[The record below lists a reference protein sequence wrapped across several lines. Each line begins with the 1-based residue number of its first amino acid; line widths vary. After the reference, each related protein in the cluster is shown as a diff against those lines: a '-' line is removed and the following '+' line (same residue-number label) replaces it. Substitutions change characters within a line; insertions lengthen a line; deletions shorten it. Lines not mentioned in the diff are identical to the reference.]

1 MVETGGPWFCLCR
14 VCIVGESSKD
24 GVVLEWTLVDNFY
37 WIVAGGSMR
46 HPSPCHVPC
55 LLSSEKEIG
64 VWRNWILSWHFSTV
78 APQMNIHRS
87 LTRDCYWANN
97 NHCDFGDFGDSV
109 VPSTLWNSAG
119 KFLHEIRWQWKLWHA
134 VYMEAQ
140 FNRFTHSAILH
151 LATSSSHGNPH
162 PICRNSILAP
172 ESQPQSIRR
181 SMQIPYIAEICTGIP
196 FTEM

>member
-1 MVETGGPWFCLCR
+1 MDFGRQLYC
-14 VCIVGESSKD
+14 
-24 GVVLEWTLVDNFY
+24 
-37 WIVAGGSMR
+37 IVAGAV
-46 HPSPCHVPC
+46 CAI
-55 LLSSEKEIG
+55 LLLAMFPVCSVLKKKLEFGVIG
-64 VWRNWILSWHFSTV
+64 YYPDIFLQWLLRWTYIGHSHGFVIEPITITV
-78 APQMNIHRS
+78 I
-87 LTRDCYWANN
+87 
-97 NHCDFGDFGDSV
+97 SV

-151 LATSSSHGNPH
+151 LATSWSHGNPH
-162 PICRNSILAP
+162 PICRNAILAP